1 MGNNVIKMLHQ
12 RHYTTESANA
22 VIPLVRATVGAGV
35 VVGVGIG
42 VAPAAVS
49 GAASG
54 PAALSPRPSTA
65 DPFGGRSRTTTN
77 PAADAVRAIAGSNRL
92 PSEAAG

>member
-1 MGNNVIKMLHQ
+1 LAAGNVVDETAGGTIDGDGDG
-12 RHYTTESANA
+12 TGTAG
-22 VIPLVRATVGAGV
+22 ATVGAGV
-35 VVGVGIG
+35 AVGVGIG

-54 PAALSPRPSTA
+54 LAALSPRPSTA